1 MFKGNNHFM
10 GILATKIVY
19 VKRQQYFNWYIGN
32 NSSFKRQQRQLYPCI
47 TDILLMQGL
56 IAKTCPENLIAV
68 HEVKII
74 LKFQKHFIAVHEET
88 FLSMKYDP

>member
-1 MFKGNNHFM
+1 
-10 GILATKIVY
+10 
-19 VKRQQYFNWYIGN
+19 
-32 NSSFKRQQRQLYPCI
+32 
-47 TDILLMQGL
+47 MQGL
-56 IAKTCPENLIAV
+56 FAKTCPENLIAV